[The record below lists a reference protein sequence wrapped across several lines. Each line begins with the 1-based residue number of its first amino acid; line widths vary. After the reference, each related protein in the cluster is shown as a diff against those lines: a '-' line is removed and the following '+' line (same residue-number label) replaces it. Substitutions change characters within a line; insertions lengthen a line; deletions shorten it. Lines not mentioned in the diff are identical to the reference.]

1 MKRRL
6 SMLLAVAMLATSLAA
21 CSSGGGSTSQSSEQ
35 PAGETPATSTETPS
49 SEAPSSEAEPASG
62 EQVELKLWHYYSG
75 DSAQDI
81 VDLCNRYTSEVNPN
95 VKVAVTMLPFG
106 DFKKQLSVSSA
117 ASSLP
122 DMVFIDNCDAVAYA
136 AMGMFADL
144 TEAMKDNAEIAKY
157 YEGIMKT
164 GYYDGKLYSVPSVSN
179 NQGIYYNKDM
189 FEAAGIQK
197 VPETWDEI
205 RETAKAL
212 TKDGVYGFGMSAVSN
227 EEGTSQFLPFK
238 IAAGDED
245 MYSLDSEGGL
255 RALSFLTDLVKDGSM
270 PKDVISWSQSDVGTQ
285 FKTGKI
291 AMMMM
296 GCWYINEY
304 EEQNPELNWDVFP
317 IKDKTFGTIYG
328 GENLAVINGPN
339 KDAAI
344 EWVKWFMSYDI
355 NKEWNFKMAHFP
367 AREESLTDPEYTANP
382 HWKTF
387 LELIPYTKPRPA
399 DPKWPEISL
408 GYQLALQEALTLQK
422 TPEEAVKDGQA
433 MIDAARG

>member
-21 CSSGGGSTSQSSEQ
+21 CSSGGGSASQSSEQ
-35 PAGETPATSTETPS
+35 PAGEAPAAST
-49 SEAPSSEAEPASG
+49 EAPSSEAAPTG
-62 EQVELKLWHYYSG
+62 DGVELKLWHYYDG
-75 DSAQDI
+75 TMAEDI
-81 VDLCNRYTSEVNPN
+81 VKYCDRYSEENPG
-95 VKVAVTMLPFG
+95 VKINVTMLPFG

-117 ASSLP
+117 ANALP
-122 DMVFIDNCDAVAYA
+122 DMVFIDNCDSVAYA

-144 TEAMKDNAEIAKY
+144 TEAMKDNADIADY
-157 YEGIMKT
+157 YPDIMAT
-164 GYYDGKLYSVPSVSN
+164 GQYNGGLYSIPCVSN
-179 NQGIYYNKDM
+179 NQGIYYNTDM
-189 FEAAGIQK
+189 FEAAGITK
-197 VPETWDEI
+197 IPETWDEI

-212 TKDGVYGFGMSAVSN
+212 TKDGTYGFGMSAVGN
-227 EEGTSQFLPFK
+227 EEGTSQYLPFQ
-238 IAAGDED
+238 IAAGGED
-245 MYSLDSEGGL
+245 MYALDSEAGL
-255 RALSFLTDLVKDGSM
+255 RALSFLTDLVQDGSM
-270 PKDVISWSQSDVGTQ
+270 PKDVISWSQSDVATQ

-304 EEQNPELNWDVFP
+304 DETLPDLHYDVFP

-339 KDAAI
+339 VAAAT
-344 EWVKWFMSYDI
+344 EWAKWFMSYDI
-355 NKEWNFKMAHFP
+355 NKEWNMTASHFP
-367 AREESLTDPEYTANP
+367 AREATLSDEAYLSKD

-387 LELIPYTKPRPA
+387 IDLIPYTKARPA

-408 GYQLALQEALTLQK
+408 GYQLALQEALSLQK